1 MMRLLMLVLVG
12 LAIGPASAQ
21 TQTQS
26 PAASAPPPLD
36 KRLNATPAPENPTVR
51 ASKQSQIPGDF
62 RPQRQTVQQIR
73 IPLGKSSGGSSGGGG
88 IDDSVARCRAKVTS
102 EAREACEAGLD
113 SN

>member
-1 MMRLLMLVLVG
+1 MNRLLMLVLAGFVCG
-12 LAIGPASAQ
+12 ASAQ
-21 TQTQS
+21 TQAPA
-26 PAASAPPPLD
+26 PAASAAPPPA

-51 ASKQSQIPGDF
+51 ASKQATIPGEN

-73 IPLGKSSGGSSGGGG
+73 IPLGKPAGSSTGGG

-113 SN
+113 N

>member
-1 MMRLLMLVLVG
+1 MKRLLVMLLAG
-12 LAIGPASAQ
+12 LAICPAGAQ
-21 TQTQS
+21 TQAPP

-36 KRLNATPAPENPTVR
+36 KRLNPTPAPENPTVR
-51 ASKQSQIPGDF
+51 ASKQSQIPGDL

-73 IPLGKSSGGSSGGGG
+73 IPIGKSGGSGSGGGG

-113 SN
+113 NW